1 MANNV
6 VRREEPTAWVGWVA
20 FAGVMMLLSGIFQAI
35 IGLTAI
41 FNPTWF
47 ATSEKAVLVFNMAT
61 WGWWQLLVG
70 IIVALVGVGLFSG
83 NMASRIM
90 GVVLVGLSA
99 ISNLAFIGVYPFW
112 SLVVITVD
120 LLVIYAL
127 VVHGG
132 EMKAVRD

>member
-1 MANNV
+1 MANHV
-6 VRREEPTAWVGWVA
+6 IEHEEPTGWVGWVA
-20 FAGVMMLLSGIFQAI
+20 FAGVMMILSGIFQAI
-35 IGLTAI
+35 IGLTAL
-41 FNPTWF
+41 FNQTWF
-47 ATSEKAVLVFNMAT
+47 AATDKGVLVFNLTT

-70 IIVALVGVGLFSG
+70 IVVALVGVGLFSG

-90 GVVLVGLSA
+90 GVILVGLSA
-99 ISNLAFIGVYPFW
+99 VSNLAFLGVYPFW

-132 EMKAVRD
+132 EMKSMHD